1 MIITAYVI
9 AALVGLGI
17 IYIGVS
23 YLFAPM
29 TVAPAFGF
37 RAPIDCQSDQTQL
50 RTRFPRRWV

>member
-1 MIITAYVI
+1 VIITAYVI

-29 TVAPAFGF
+29 TVAPAFGVHG
-37 RAPIDCQSDQTQL
+37 ATAVVML
-50 RTRFPRRWV
+50 VAAALLWLG